1 MRFDWVTRIS
11 PENLR
16 PLLSLFSSDL
26 AIDLG
31 TVNTR
36 IYSRD
41 RGVVVNEPSAVAA
54 RCRRP
59 AHRSSTR
66 PRPEMLSSTFID
78 EVRYLT
84 LDDRAADLLYE
95 VLNRRYERYRVRESE
110 QETASRRR
118 RK

>member
-54 RCRRP
+54 RWRRP

-66 PRPEMLSSTFID
+66 PRPKMLSSTFID
-78 EVRYLT
+78 EVGYLT

-95 VLNRRYERYRVRESE
+95 VLNRPLRTLSGTRKRE
-110 QETASRRR
+110 ETASRRR